1 MQDTMVIDDVDAI
14 AAAAH
19 PVRAALLS
27 VMREPMSAATAARE
41 IGQSRQ
47 NAAYHVRALVDAG
60 LLVAAG
66 SRQKGNFVEQ
76 LYRAAAPTM
85 VLSPN
90 AIRDA
95 HPRRAEAIGD
105 QASLGELVALGDR
118 LQRDAAVLLDRAAFD
133 GEEIASASATAD
145 LRFETEDDRAEF
157 LRDYIELVGELVERH
172 GSKTGERYRV
182 LLAAHPEVA
191 P

>member
-1 MQDTMVIDDVDAI
+1 MVIDEVDAI

-47 NAAYHVRALVDAG
+47 NAAYHVRILVEAG

-66 SRQKGNFVEQ
+66 ERQKGNFIEQ

-90 AIRDA
+90 GLRSA
-95 HPRRAEAIGD
+95 HPQRIEALAD
-105 QASLGELVALGDR
+105 QASLGQLVELGDR
-118 LQRDAAVLLDRAAFD
+118 LQRDAAVLLDAAAFD
-133 GEEIASASATAD
+133 GEQIASASATTD
-145 LRFETEDDRAEF
+145 IRFETEADRAAF
-157 LRDYIELVGELVERH
+157 LRDYVELVGELAERH
-172 GSKTGERYRV
+172 GSPTGDRYRI
-182 LLAAHPEVA
+182 LLAAHPEVT